1 MAQPC
6 LRYRNRRLA
15 SSKETL
21 LLTKEC
27 EFECVFLLPLDSRSF
42 CNSYVATVCEEQN
55 RLYNVFTTFVVYFCV
70 SHYLNILVVSAV

>member
-15 SSKETL
+15 SPKETL

-27 EFECVFLLPLDSRSF
+27 EFEGVFLIPL
-42 CNSYVATVCEEQN
+42 NSWA
-55 RLYNVFTTFVVYFCV
+55 VFSYYKTTGYTALTSQLLLDTF
-70 SHYLNILVVSAV
+70 